1 MASTHAVA
9 AHPMSPRDFYTGPSW
24 ACRLGHYYYYYY
36 YNLSLWS
43 WSTSCKLF
51 LGLVVLVLVLVL
63 RIWSCEKET
72 ETNEHFFVALS
83 SICRSKRNS
92 FSEHWR
98 YLDHCWSTWCMG
110 TYNFFLGGSDPCL
123 NCKDQ
128 NQAKSVT
135 FDFIADTGRSSSST
149 IIVRPLSRIT
159 T

>member
-24 ACRLGHYYYYYY
+24 ACRLGHYYYYYYYY

-72 ETNEHFFVALS
+72 ETIEHFLLHCPLYADQRETLFQSIDAIWTTAGARGAWERTIFSRRFGSLS
-83 SICRSKRNS
+83 
-92 FSEHWR
+92 
-98 YLDHCWSTWCMG
+98 
-110 TYNFFLGGSDPCL
+110 
-123 NCKDQ
+123 
-128 NQAKSVT
+128 
-135 FDFIADTGRSSSST
+135 
-149 IIVRPLSRIT
+149 
-159 T
+159 